1 MKYDEVWVTEDGRE
15 LKVSEME
22 EDHVR
27 AALNMLLRNQ
37 RVVGE
42 SSSESY
48 YELLGESFKWGK

>member
-1 MKYDEVWVTEDGRE
+1 MKYDEVWITEDGRE

-48 YELLGESFKWGK
+48 YELLGETLKWGK

>member
-27 AALNMLLRNQ
+27 AALNMLQ
-37 RVVGE
+37 H
-42 SSSESY
+42 
-48 YELLGESFKWGK
+48 